1 MIIQEAAA
9 NKSSKPLALARGN
22 SLDTLVADA
31 LASGGYSALRYVRC
45 ETHGDRV
52 TLSGSV
58 PSYHLKQM
66 AQTLAM
72 RVAGSCQVQN
82 RIEVAAN

>member
-1 MIIQEAAA
+1 MIIEESAAS
-9 NKSSKPLALARGN
+9 KSSKPLAMVRGN
-22 SLDTLVADA
+22 SLDALVADA
-31 LASGGYSALRYVRC
+31 LASGGYLALRHVRC

-52 TLSGSV
+52 TLSGHV
-58 PSYHLKQM
+58 PSYHLKQI

-72 RVAGSCQVQN
+72 RVAGTCQVQN